1 MRQRLN
7 MVRVE
12 ASSAMA
18 FLSEDRYLQKL
29 LTQSDQ
35 TWRQATSE
43 RKQAHILGNC
53 HHDAM
58 RTRQSAV
65 IGAVCAQKSLHLGV
79 SKAMLNDDSQE
90 SRSATCLSSTDDTQ
104 PEGLF
109 SPSLAFIWAV
119 DYLLS
124 SPIAR
129 TADSTRCGV
138 PTGSDSDKVH

>member
-1 MRQRLN
+1 MRHHWTMFVDGQGGGILGNGISFRGI
-7 MVRVE
+7 
-12 ASSAMA
+12 
-18 FLSEDRYLQKL
+18 YLQKL

-90 SRSATCLSSTDDTQ
+90 SRSATCLSSTDDAQ
-104 PEGLF
+104 PKGLF
-109 SPSLAFIWAV
+109 SSSLAFIWAV

-124 SPIAR
+124 SPIVR
-129 TADSTRCGV
+129 TVDSTRCGV
-138 PTGSDSDKVH
+138 PHWQ